1 MQDIFVSTND
11 LDDLVLE
18 NVMKIHGGNWKE
30 KKNHR
35 IKMTRNTMEAKKM
48 VLKRKGKL
56 AKDVN
61 HSKQGN
67 LQIEYR
73 TLL

>member
-1 MQDIFVSTND
+1 
-11 LDDLVLE
+11 
-18 NVMKIHGGNWKE
+18 
-30 KKNHR
+30 
-35 IKMTRNTMEAKKM
+35 MEAKKM